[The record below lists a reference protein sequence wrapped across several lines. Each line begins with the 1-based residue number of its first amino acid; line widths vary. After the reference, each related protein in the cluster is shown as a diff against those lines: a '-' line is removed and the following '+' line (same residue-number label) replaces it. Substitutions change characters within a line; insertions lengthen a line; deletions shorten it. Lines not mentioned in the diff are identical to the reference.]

1 MDRIQRERQTV
12 ILLKLKIKEKNPSGH
27 VEQPVVLNKLS
38 QVASLIAKD
47 VTKYL
52 CSISPQSI

>member
-1 MDRIQRERQTV
+1 V
-12 ILLKLKIKEKNPSGH
+12 ILLKRKLKEKNPSGH
-27 VEQPVVLNKLS
+27 VERPGVSNKLS